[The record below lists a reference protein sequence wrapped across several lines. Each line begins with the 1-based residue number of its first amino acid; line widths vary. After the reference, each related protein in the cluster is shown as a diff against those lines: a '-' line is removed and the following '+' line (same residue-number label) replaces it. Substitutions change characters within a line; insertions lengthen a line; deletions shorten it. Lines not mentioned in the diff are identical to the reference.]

1 MIDPDLEQPSRQA
14 LAAQDRSLPK
24 RVTGRL
30 LRAITEMIWSGS
42 SRADAAKAA
51 GMTDHSLRCAL
62 RKPHVI
68 AFYRRE
74 LGVLRESERSRT
86 FHRLCGL
93 RDQDD
98 NKNAA
103 VAAARTLEG
112 MTEGERAPGQP
123 VISAGFVI
131 VVPGYQDEPTPP
143 AVGERAPVIDVTP
156 PQPQFSRPR
165 REPAPEPVDDPSNPI
180 FRPPR

>member
-1 MIDPDLEQPSRQA
+1 MTDTDITVTRQA
-14 LAAQDRSLPK
+14 LAAKDRSLPK

-74 LGVLRESERSRT
+74 LGVLRESERAKT

-112 MTEGERAPGQP
+112 ATENEAARPGQ
-123 VISAGFVI
+123 VQAFGFVI
-131 VVPGYQDEPTPP
+131 AIPADYQHDVPT
-143 AVGERAPVIDVTP
+143 IDVTP
-156 PQPQFSRPR
+156 PQPRVRSQ
-165 REPAPEPVDDPSNPI
+165 REATPEPDDPTI
-180 FRPPR
+180 FRVPR